1 MNIQQDLHVEISKYQ
16 NKVSSYLGLNPDQLL
31 FEFSSYEGKVRLD
44 LITVNQRHNQ
54 SFLFRYE
61 VGFDKIDVL
70 SKILNYVEHIK
81 DEEDSFTIQWMKK
94 GAKEIE
100 TSYFRGRNI
109 LDSLDKFH
117 YGRDLNTITIF
128 SIILNPKA

>member
-1 MNIQQDLHVEISKYQ
+1 MNLQQDLHVEISKYQ
-16 NKVSSYLGLNPDQLL
+16 NKISSILGLNPDQLL
-31 FEFSSYEGKVRLD
+31 FEFSSFEGKTRLD

-70 SKILNYVEHIK
+70 SKILNYVEHVK

-94 GAKEIE
+94 GDKEIE

-109 LDSLDKFH
+109 HDALDKFH